1 MIFILTNQLMP
12 LPLTFP
18 GSQLKS
24 SPIEPPAG
32 FKKEAAKKAAAS
44 SIPSMEDQLKDLLKG
59 NSEESLVAP
68 GHNSTRFH
76 LDYTNA
82 GLCRIL

>member
-1 MIFILTNQLMP
+1 M
-12 LPLTFP
+12 
-18 GSQLKS
+18 KS

-32 FKKEAAKKAAAS
+32 FKKETAKKAGAS
-44 SIPSMEDQLKDLLKG
+44 SFPSMEDQLKDLLKG

-82 GLCRIL
+82 GMYGGLFGLISCFSYVCHVSKTV